1 MKRVWAAV
9 AVLAVLVALCI
20 LGLVTTVTAADEML
34 HRTEQI
40 ETCLRQSQYEEA
52 AALTEDAIDRWER
65 KSRILFTFFSHL
77 QLETA
82 DKEWD
87 ALRASL
93 EAKEYGPWAGAL
105 RATDVILES
114 LTKSGFSVLG
124 KCAIRKQTHSRRIL
138 FRQWVCFLAIIL
150 FLVLRCKVR

>member
-20 LGLVTTVTAADEML
+20 LGLVTTVTVADEML
-34 HRTEQI
+34 RRTEQ
-40 ETCLRQSQYEEA
+40 
-52 AALTEDAIDRWER
+52 WER
-65 KSRILFTFFSHL
+65 KSRILCTFFSHL

-93 EAKEYGPWAGAL
+93 EAKEYGRGLEHCGQLTLFWNHL
-105 RATDVILES
+105 RKADFPYWEN
-114 LTKSGFSVLG
+114 VL
-124 KCAIRKQTHSRRIL
+124 
-138 FRQWVCFLAIIL
+138 
-150 FLVLRCKVR
+150 

>member
-34 HRTEQI
+34 RRTEQI

-52 AALTEDAIDRWER
+52 AALTEDAIDQWER
-65 KSRILFTFFSHL
+65 KSRILCTFFSHL

-93 EAKEYGPWAGAL
+93 EAKEYGRGREHCGQLTLFWNHL
-105 RATDVILES
+105 RKVDFPYWEN
-114 LTKSGFSVLG
+114 VL
-124 KCAIRKQTHSRRIL
+124 
-138 FRQWVCFLAIIL
+138 
-150 FLVLRCKVR
+150 